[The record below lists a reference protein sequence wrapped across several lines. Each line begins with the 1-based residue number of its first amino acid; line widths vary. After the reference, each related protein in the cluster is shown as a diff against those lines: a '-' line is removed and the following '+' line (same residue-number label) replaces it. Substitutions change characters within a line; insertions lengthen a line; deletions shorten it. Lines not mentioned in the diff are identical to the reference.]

1 MEGTVAKK
9 LTIFARRSS
18 RWTIALI
25 MMIMIMIVIIMMMM
39 KMLTGDPRGRD
50 DYVTEHHGDTED
62 NCLIM
67 NDRSMQALDGILFI
81 AEHKKKDEES
91 TKVMMIAII
100 IIIIIIVIVIIIF
113 IILNCHHDH
122 NCRDP
127 QTQNHEDLKNVAALI
142 DPLCSSV
149 NH

>member
-1 MEGTVAKK
+1 M
-9 LTIFARRSS
+9 
-18 RWTIALI
+18 LI
-25 MMIMIMIVIIMMMM
+25 
-39 KMLTGDPRGRD
+39 GDPRGRD
-50 DYVTEHHGDTED
+50 DYVSEHHGDTED
-62 NCLIM
+62 NCLMM

-122 NCRDP
+122 NCQDP
-127 QTQNHEDLKNVAALI
+127 QIQNHEDLKNMAAVI

-149 NH
+149 NHSIIIVTTVAFIIIVILIFVSVIIMITITR